1 MKLSKS
7 IYCLSFIVFSIFITQ
22 ATTQAQ
28 TIDTSKFILQNDKD
42 VAKEEPGTHNGG
54 GKTIGYN
61 FFANAK
67 NLKTVFRKRTLK
79 SGSSIGYHLQ
89 KEDEIY
95 YVISGNG
102 KMKMNGETFAVKPG
116 DAILTR
122 PGSSHSIGP
131 NPGDDLTILIVYERK

>member
-7 IYCLSFIVFSIFITQ
+7 IYCLSFIVILIFVIQ

-28 TIDTSKFILQNDKD
+28 TIDTSKFILQNDVD
-42 VAKEEPGTHNGG
+42 VAKEEPGTHKGG
-54 GKTIGYN
+54 GQTVGYN

-79 SGSSIGYHLQ
+79 AGSAIGYHLQ

-122 PGSSHSIGP
+122 PGSSHSIEP
-131 NPGDDLTILIVYERK
+131 NPGNDLTILIVYERK